1 MRSRILK
8 SMQDLMG
15 SGVELLQGWGDV
27 FSIGGSG
34 DDMRSCV
41 LYQSEFME

>member
-15 SGVELLQGWGDV
+15 ADGAAAGWTDV
-27 FSIGGSG
+27 FSRGSSG
-34 DDMRSCV
+34 DDMGRCV
-41 LYQSEFME
+41 LDQLEFME